1 MQLYVHVTK
10 AECEREEQVL
20 LLLFNNT
27 PTLISQSQIK
37 PNQLLV
43 THARSPHTDAHL
55 SVYVPD
61 ITLGREC
68 VCVKWDGLC
77 VCVCVCAPK
86 YL

>member
-68 VCVKWDGLC
+68 VICVYNVYVC
-77 VCVCVCAPK
+77 VCVCVC
-86 YL
+86 YMCI